1 MNVVKTCN
9 YNHGVSGR
17 RVSEAADLLVESE
30 KVLLKPKVN
39 NFC

>member
-1 MNVVKTCN
+1 
-9 YNHGVSGR
+9 
-17 RVSEAADLLVESE
+17 VSEAADLLVESE